1 MQAVLF
7 LQRVAAFS
15 PSIEHQ
21 LRRGKRLLHLQVSL
35 LLSVVPISHKTVSAF
50 PSHLTRGRKC
60 HPLQAS
66 PRASPP
72 TWTPSGHS
80 RHRFPLPCFFV
91 YLVTVTSFQMWHLVP
106 CRMDRCPCSV
116 RSWEKQTGE
125 AVCSVDLNRDVGD
138 FLPVGPSAQGFTPPE
153 RTG

>member
-15 PSIEHQ
+15 PSIKRQ
-21 LRRGKRLLHLQVSL
+21 LRRGKRLLHLRVSL
-35 LLSVVPISHKTVSAF
+35 PLSVVPISHKTVGAF
-50 PSHLTRGRKC
+50 PCPLDQGKRVPSPLGFPRGVSPYLDPIW
-60 HPLQAS
+60 PLQA
-66 PRASPP
+66 
-72 TWTPSGHS
+72 
-80 RHRFPLPCFFV
+80 PLPAALFFCLPGDR
-91 YLVTVTSFQMWHLVP
+91 YQFPNAASCSLQDGQM
-106 CRMDRCPCSV
+106 PCSV
-116 RSWEKQTGE
+116 RSWEKQIGE

>member
-15 PSIEHQ
+15 LSIKHH
-21 LRRGKRLLHLQVSL
+21 LPRVKCLLHLQESL
-35 LLSVVPISHKTVSAF
+35 LLLLVPISHKTISAF
-50 PSHLTRGRKC
+50 PAHLIRGREC
-60 HPLQAS
+60 HLLQT
-66 PRASPP
+66 PPGASPP

-106 CRMDRCPCSV
+106 CRMDRCLCSV
-116 RSWEKQTGE
+116 RSWEKQIGE
-125 AVCSVDLNRDVGD
+125 ALCSVDLNRDVGD
-138 FLPVGPSAQGFTPPE
+138 FLPVGPSAQSFTAPE